1 MCPSPNDPDLIGI
14 VATKV
19 KSSRECVGKST
30 CWKPARMGE
39 PHLGT
44 AGRVTGVLSARSLTA
59 RWPATADLSGGI
71 AGLVFK
77 CFKLCMPL

>member
-1 MCPSPNDPDLIGI
+1 
-14 VATKV
+14 
-19 KSSRECVGKST
+19 
-30 CWKPARMGE
+30 MGE

-44 AGRVTGVLSARSLTA
+44 AGRGTGVLSARSLTA
-59 RWPATADLSGGI
+59 RWPATADLGGGI